1 MKLVTLLTV
10 TLFLFGCAGPQTKQ
24 ARLDKNAKPCLESQ
38 SRLDAALSCL
48 KDNGYKK
55 WREYKGTF
63 IYDSCSMYWGYPLV
77 ASCSYI
83 FIEHEGSEIRSY
95 KIKAELDGV

>member
-1 MKLVTLLTV
+1 MKFITLLTI
-10 TLFLFGCAGPQTKQ
+10 TIFLFGCAGSQTKQ
-24 ARLDKNAKPCLESQ
+24 ARLDKKARPCLETETK
-38 SRLDAALSCL
+38 LEKAMSCL

-55 WREYKGTF
+55 WREYKSTY
-63 IYDSCSMYWGYPLV
+63 IYDSCGMYWGYPLV

-83 FIEHEGSEIRSY
+83 FIEHGGGEIKSY